1 MVFLSQT
8 GQAVRYSV
16 HKLIVQLS
24 PKKRFRYMT
33 NIQLNPSVS
42 LLMKRCNPGSES
54 RPTYICTVD
63 KVSQALNLQNKHVMV
78 GHFIYACNF
87 TFQIHILLQFE
98 ALLSFYMS
106 VITRA
111 SSKQKR
117 IIIIYPLAIHPHFIH
132 CRRILLPTLLPL
144 L

>member
-24 PKKRFRYMT
+24 PKKRFRYMK

-42 LLMKRCNPGSES
+42 LLMVSRES
-54 RPTYICTVD
+54 GPTYICTVD

>member
-24 PKKRFRYMT
+24 PKKRFRYMK
-33 NIQLNPSVS
+33 NIQLNISVS
-42 LLMKRCNPGSES
+42 LLKRCNPSSES
-54 RPTYICTVD
+54 GPSYICTVD

-111 SSKQKR
+111 SSNQKR
-117 IIIIYPLAIHPHFIH
+117 IIIIYPLAIHLHFIH